1 MTSDK
6 KRYEKLD
13 IIRGGG
19 DVVGYIC
26 PLLVLDES
34 GNRRTIISGQIF
46 FLN

>member
-13 IIRGGG
+13 IIRGG

-26 PLLVLDES
+26 PLFVLDGS
-34 GNRRTIISGQIF
+34 DNRRTIISGQIF
-46 FLN
+46 FFN

>member
-1 MTSDK
+1 MTPDK

-26 PLLVLDES
+26 PLLVLDGS
-34 GNRRTIISGQIF
+34 VSRRTIISSQIF
-46 FLN
+46 FFN